1 MFIVLNFKSKFGN
14 ETIKSKNSELM
25 FVFIFDLK
33 ISKSVFIS
41 LAFIISFIN
50 YLLPL
55 SLKMLIDGTYKSFK
69 FLNEYFLFK
78 AELKMN

>member
-33 ISKSVFIS
+33 ISKSVS